1 MSLDDATLQQVMERV
16 GEMEVAAD
24 RQVGAV
30 AFQRAQRD
38 AAAKRV
44 DSLEAAQ
51 RMIKVTAES
60 SIVAAGAVS
69 MAPAALRS
77 RAEAG
82 GRYELDEGYEGA
94 TRHVVD
100 RMFVMRSGLWTDLRF
115 SDERVVQVAAFSAAY
130 FELVERLPELIPFFA
145 VGQRVIIAADG
156 LAIEIA
162 DTGAT
167 EWTGAE
173 LEAVLRA
180 FGS

>member
-1 MSLDDATLQQVMERV
+1 MCFLCASRTLQTILRRDWSSDVCSSDLCS
-16 GEMEVAAD
+16 G
-24 RQVGAV
+24 VGA
-30 AFQRAQRD
+30 A
-38 AAAKRV
+38 
-44 DSLEAAQ
+44 
-51 RMIKVTAES
+51 
-60 SIVAAGAVS
+60 
-69 MAPAALRS
+69 
-77 RAEAG
+77 
-82 GRYELDEGYEGA
+82 GRYELGEEHEGA

-100 RMFVMRSGLWTDLRF
+100 RMLVMRSGVWTDLRF

-130 FELVERLPELIPFFA
+130 FELVERLPVLIPFFA

-173 LEAVLRA
+173 LEAVMRA

>member
-24 RQVGAV
+24 LQVGAV
-30 AFQRAQRD
+30 AFSRAQRD

-44 DSLEAAQ
+44 DSLEEAQ
-51 RMIKVTAES
+51 RVITVTAES
-60 SIVAAGAVS
+60 PLVAVGAS
-69 MAPAALRS
+69 MAPTAPRS
-77 RAEAG
+77 GARAG
-82 GRYELDEGYEGA
+82 GRSEFDEEYEGA

-100 RMFVMRSGLWTDLRF
+100 RMFVMRSGVWTDLRF
-115 SDERVVQVAAFSAAY
+115 SDERVVQLAAFSAAY

-145 VGQRVIIAADG
+145 VGQRVIITADG

-167 EWTGAE
+167 EWAGGE
-173 LEAVLRA
+173 LEAVSRA